1 MKKPGTSV
9 SQFANVTD
17 NNMASKKEL
26 VVIAAMLL
34 LEEDDEEVK
43 EKKRI
48 WSRHAILERKNKGS
62 FGQLL
67 PDLAAH
73 DTPGFEKFMR
83 MDFDH
88 FKKIV
93 DNLSETLYKKDTI
106 MRESIKPAEMCC
118 LTLRYLAALQ
128 HAVRTE
134 ANFIGYLKIAHAFPA
149 QTMPG

>member
-17 NNMASKKEL
+17 SNMASKKEL

-48 WSRHAILERKNKGS
+48 WSRHWLLERKNKGY

-67 PDLAAH
+67 PDLAVTTH
-73 DTPGFEKFMR
+73 QDLK
-83 MDFDH
+83 
-88 FKKIV
+88 
-93 DNLSETLYKKDTI
+93 NLCEWILIISK
-106 MRESIKPAEMCC
+106 R
-118 LTLRYLAALQ
+118 
-128 HAVRTE
+128 
-134 ANFIGYLKIAHAFPA
+134 
-149 QTMPG
+149 

>member
-26 VVIAAMLL
+26 VVIAAMLF

-43 EKKRI
+43 EKKHI
-48 WSRHAILERKNKGS
+48 WS
-62 FGQLL
+62 QLL

-93 DNLSETLYKKDTI
+93 DNLSEMLYKKDTI

-128 HAVRTE
+128 HAVCTE